1 MFYSALCVFI
11 VVVEKVRIAL
21 YLQLSVLIVTK
32 TVVAMDGDFHLKANV
47 FEFPIEKFVETDS
60 KSF

>member
-21 YLQLSVLIVTK
+21 YLLLSVLIVTK
-32 TVVAMDGDFHLKANV
+32 TFFAMDSDFHLKANG
-47 FEFPIEKFVETDS
+47 FEFLIEKFVGTDS
-60 KSF
+60 IIF